1 MGRVRR
7 IHRVL
12 RVLRVSAPRRAAAL
26 VVLLGTLFLLGG
38 AGPVSAHSA
47 VRETSPGEGTV
58 LKSAPK
64 QVTMTFTE
72 SVGITDDS
80 LRVLSPENRRVNAG
94 DTEHASGRSE
104 TVRVPLDD
112 GLADGTYTVA
122 WRVVSAD
129 SHPISG
135 AFTFSIGKPSETTAS
150 VSAEPAVNPASGALY
165 DIARYAAYAAVAL
178 LIGAVTFVLVCRPP
192 SAEPLRG
199 LVRAGWW
206 VLVASTAALLLIRG
220 PYERGTGPSTLLDPE
235 LIENTLTS
243 RPGWAL
249 LARLV
254 LLAGAAV
261 FLVRVASVVRGV
273 PVRGASETESP
284 EAESLEA
291 AGTETVGPEVAGP
304 EAAGPENE
312 EVRPTPVVLAVGGLL
327 AVGLAVTWA
336 AAEHASAGIQV
347 PLAMTSSVL
356 HLLAMAVWLGG
367 LAALLTTLHRSEAL
381 LSAASVARF
390 SRLAFASVTVL
401 VLTGVYQS
409 WRGLGSWDALFDTSY
424 GQILVA
430 KVCAVVLLLAAAGF
444 SRRWTARLTDA
455 EEPLRVPVLETV
467 GARAGGGTGGG
478 VDSGAGAG
486 SSGRDAGEPPS
497 AAVGDG
503 SEEEPGNESGPT
515 AASAARRGALRR
527 SVLAEVVVG
536 VVVLVVTTV
545 LTGTQPG
552 RAEIETAAAEE
563 TAAAGQRTAS
573 TTLIPFD
580 VGTPGGQ
587 GKVQIVLEPGRVGEN
602 TVEAVVIGPD
612 GGIATVPEI
621 RLSFTL
627 ASQKI
632 GPIDA
637 GLTNKGGYWG
647 TSSLNLPIPG
657 TWTMKVTIR
666 TSDIDQVSETR
677 RVKILR

>member
-7 IHRVL
+7 THR
-12 RVLRVSAPRRAAAL
+12 AGAL
-26 VVLLGTLFLLGG
+26 VTLLGTLFLFQFLLLLGG
-38 AGPVSAHSA
+38 APSASAHSA
-47 VRETSPGEGTV
+47 VRNTDPREGSV
-58 LKSAPK
+58 LKTAPRE
-64 QVTMTFTE
+64 VTMTFTE

-94 DTEHASGRSE
+94 DTEHVSGSSDK
-104 TVRVPLDD
+104 VRVRLRDD
-112 GLADGTYTVA
+112 LPDGTFTVA

-135 AFTFSIGKPSETTAS
+135 AFTFSIGEPSATTAAI
-150 VSAEPAVNPASGALY
+150 SAEPAVNPASGALY

-178 LIGAVTFVLVCRPP
+178 LIGVTVFVLACRPP
-192 SAEPLRG
+192 STQPLRG

-206 VLVASTAALLLIRG
+206 TLLGTTVVLVFLRG

-254 LLAGAAV
+254 LLAGVAV
-261 FLVRVASVVRGV
+261 FLVR
-273 PVRGASETESP
+273 T
-284 EAESLEA
+284 EA
-291 AGTETVGPEVAGP
+291 ALRRPGPEELVPAP
-304 EAAGPENE
+304 TTASAPASTPASP
-312 EVRPTPVVLAVGGLL
+312 PTPAVLAVGGFL
-327 AVGLAVTWA
+327 ALALAGTWA
-336 AAEHASAGIQV
+336 VAEHASAGIQV
-347 PLAMTSSVL
+347 PLAMTSTVL

-367 LAALLTTLHRSEAL
+367 LGALLTALHRSETPL
-381 LSAASVARF
+381 PAASVHRF

-409 WRGLGSWDALFDTSY
+409 WRGLGSFDAVFDTSY
-424 GQILVA
+424 GRILVA
-430 KVCAVVLLLAAAGF
+430 KVCAVVLLLAAAAF
-444 SRRWTARLTDA
+444 SRRWTARLT
-455 EEPLRVPVLETV
+455 EVTRPSRTRVPEMAVSVAASDLTPV
-467 GARAGGGTGGG
+467 PPPGPTTDAPSPSSAAGAEG
-478 VDSGAGAG
+478 GAGH
-486 SSGRDAGEPPS
+486 R
-497 AAVGDG
+497 
-503 SEEEPGNESGPT
+503 
-515 AASAARRGALRR
+515 ALRR

-536 VVVLVVTTV
+536 VAVLVITTV

-552 RAEIETAAAEE
+552 RAELETVAAAESDAS
-563 TAAAGQRTAS
+563 AAAGSGPTAS

-580 VGTPGGQ
+580 VGTPGSH

-621 RLSFTL
+621 KLSFTL
-627 ASQKI
+627 RAQKI

-637 GLTNKGGYWG
+637 KLTDQGGYWG
-647 TSSLNLPIPG
+647 TRSLNLPLAG
-657 TWTMKVTIR
+657 TWTMKVTVR

-677 RVKILR
+677 QVKIAR

>member
-12 RVLRVSAPRRAAAL
+12 RVLRVSAPRRAVAL
-26 VVLLGTLFLLGG
+26 VALLGTLFLLGG
-38 AGPVSAHSA
+38 AGSVSAHSA

-72 SVGITDDS
+72 AVGITDDS

-94 DTEHASGRSE
+94 DTEHASGRSDM
-104 TVRVPLDD
+104 VRVPLDD

-178 LIGAVTFVLVCRPP
+178 LIGAATFVLVCRPP

-249 LARLV
+249 LARLA

-261 FLVRVASVVRGV
+261 FLVRIV
-273 PVRGASETESP
+273 PVVRGASETEGS
-284 EAESLEA
+284 
-291 AGTETVGPEVAGP
+291 GTEGPELEGP
-304 EAAGPENE
+304 EEE
-312 EVRPTPVVLAVGGLL
+312 EVRPKPVVLAVGGLL
-327 AVGLAVTWA
+327 AVGLAGTWA

-367 LAALLTTLHRSEAL
+367 LAALFTTLHRSEAL
-381 LSAASVARF
+381 LSAVSVARF
-390 SRLAFASVTVL
+390 SRLAFASVVVL

-444 SRRWTARLTDA
+444 SRRWTGRLTDA

-467 GARAGGGTGGG
+467 GAHAGAGGG
-478 VDSGAGAG
+478 VDSGPAGG
-486 SSGRDAGEPPS
+486 NSGRDAGESPS
-497 AAVGDG
+497 AAAGDG
-503 SEEEPGNESGPT
+503 PEEDPENESE
-515 AASAARRGALRR
+515 AASAPGARRSALRR

-602 TVEAVVIGPD
+602 TVEAVIIGPD

>member
-1 MGRVRR
+1 M
-7 IHRVL
+7 
-12 RVLRVSAPRRAAAL
+12 AL
-26 VVLLGTLFLLGG
+26 VALLGALFVLGG

-47 VRETSPGEGTV
+47 VRETTPGEGTV

-94 DTEHASGRSE
+94 DTEHASGRSDS
-104 TVRVPLDD
+104 VRVPLDD

-135 AFTFSIGKPSETTAS
+135 AFTFSIGKPSETTAA
-150 VSAEPAVNPASGALY
+150 VSAEPAVNSASGALY

-178 LIGAVTFVLVCRPP
+178 LIGAATFVLVCRPD

-249 LARLV
+249 LARLA

-261 FLVRVASVVRGV
+261 FLVRLGQ
-273 PVRGASETESP
+273 GAAAETEIPETGSPEKESP
-284 EAESLEA
+284 EKEQ
-291 AGTETVGPEVAGP
+291 
-304 EAAGPENE
+304 
-312 EVRPTPVVLAVGGLL
+312 VRPKPVVLAVGGVL

-381 LSAASVARF
+381 LPAASVARF
-390 SRLAFASVTVL
+390 SRLAFASVAVL

-409 WRGLGSWDALFDTSY
+409 WRGLGSWDAVFDTSY
-424 GQILVA
+424 GRILVA

-444 SRRWTARLTDA
+444 SRRWTGRLTDT

-467 GARAGGGTGGG
+467 GARAGGGA
-478 VDSGAGAG
+478 DSGPGAG
-486 SSGRDAGEPPS
+486 SSSGDTGESTP
-497 AAVGDG
+497 AAAGDG
-503 SEEEPGNESGPT
+503 SEDEPENESEP
-515 AASAARRGALRR
+515 ASAPGARRGALRR

-536 VVVLVVTTV
+536 VVVLVITTV

-563 TAAAGQRTAS
+563 TAATGQRTAS

-580 VGTPGGQ
+580 VGTPGGH

-602 TVEAVVIGPD
+602 TVEAVIIGPD

-657 TWTMKVTIR
+657 TWTMKVTVR

>member
-1 MGRVRR
+1 M
-7 IHRVL
+7 
-12 RVLRVSAPRRAAAL
+12 AL
-26 VVLLGTLFLLGG
+26 VALLGTLFLLGG
-38 AGPVSAHSA
+38 AGSVSAHSA

-72 SVGITDDS
+72 AVGITDDS

-94 DTEHASGRSE
+94 DTEHASGRSDM
-104 TVRVPLDD
+104 VRVPLDD

-178 LIGAVTFVLVCRPP
+178 LIGAATFVLVCRPP

-235 LIENTLTS
+235 LIENTLIS

-249 LARLV
+249 LARLA

-261 FLVRVASVVRGV
+261 FLVRIV
-273 PVRGASETESP
+273 PVVRGASETEGS
-284 EAESLEA
+284 
-291 AGTETVGPEVAGP
+291 GTEGPELEGP
-304 EAAGPENE
+304 EEE
-312 EVRPTPVVLAVGGLL
+312 EVRPKPVVLAVGGLL
-327 AVGLAVTWA
+327 AVGLAGTWA

-381 LSAASVARF
+381 LSAVSVARF
-390 SRLAFASVTVL
+390 SRLAFASVVVL

-444 SRRWTARLTDA
+444 SRRWTGRLTDA

-467 GARAGGGTGGG
+467 GAHAGAGGG
-478 VDSGAGAG
+478 VDSGPAGGNSGRGAG
-486 SSGRDAGEPPS
+486 ESPS
-497 AAVGDG
+497 AAAGDG
-503 SEEEPGNESGPT
+503 PEEDPENESE
-515 AASAARRGALRR
+515 AASAPGARRSALRR

-602 TVEAVVIGPD
+602 TVEAVIIGPD

>member
-1 MGRVRR
+1 M
-7 IHRVL
+7 
-12 RVLRVSAPRRAAAL
+12 AL
-26 VVLLGTLFLLGG
+26 VALLGTLFLLGG
-38 AGPVSAHSA
+38 AGSVSAHSA

-72 SVGITDDS
+72 AVGITDDS

-94 DTEHASGRSE
+94 DTEHASGRSDM
-104 TVRVPLDD
+104 VRVPLDD

-178 LIGAVTFVLVCRPP
+178 LIGAATFVLVCRPP

-235 LIENTLTS
+235 LIENTLIS

-249 LARLV
+249 LARLA

-261 FLVRVASVVRGV
+261 FLVRIV
-273 PVRGASETESP
+273 PVVRGASETEGS
-284 EAESLEA
+284 
-291 AGTETVGPEVAGP
+291 GTEGPELEGP
-304 EAAGPENE
+304 EKD
-312 EVRPTPVVLAVGGLL
+312 EVRPKPVVLAVGGLL
-327 AVGLAVTWA
+327 AVGLAGTWA

-381 LSAASVARF
+381 LSAVSVARF
-390 SRLAFASVTVL
+390 SRLAFASVVVL

-444 SRRWTARLTDA
+444 SRRWTGRLTDA

-467 GARAGGGTGGG
+467 GAHAGAGGG
-478 VDSGAGAG
+478 VDSGPAGGNSGRGAG
-486 SSGRDAGEPPS
+486 ESPS
-497 AAVGDG
+497 AAAGDG
-503 SEEEPGNESGPT
+503 PEEDPENESE
-515 AASAARRGALRR
+515 AASAPGARRSALRR

-563 TAAAGQRTAS
+563 TAAAGRRTAS

-602 TVEAVVIGPD
+602 TVEAVIIGPD

-677 RVKILR
+677 RVNILR

>member
-1 MGRVRR
+1 MGRARR
-7 IHRVL
+7 THR
-12 RVLRVSAPRRAAAL
+12 AGAL
-26 VVLLGTLFLLGG
+26 TLLGTLFLFLVLFQSLLLLVG
-38 AGPVSAHSA
+38 APSASAHSA
-47 VRETSPGEGTV
+47 VRNTDPREGSV
-58 LKSAPK
+58 LKTAPRE
-64 QVTMTFTE
+64 VTMTFTE

-94 DTEHASGRSE
+94 DTEHVSGSSDK
-104 TVRVPLDD
+104 VRVRLRDD
-112 GLADGTYTVA
+112 LPDGTFTVA

-135 AFTFSIGKPSETTAS
+135 AFTFSIGEPSATTAAI
-150 VSAEPAVNPASGALY
+150 SAEPAVNPASGALY

-178 LIGAVTFVLVCRPP
+178 LIGVTVFVLACRPP
-192 SAEPLRG
+192 SPQPLRG

-206 VLVASTAALLLIRG
+206 TLFGTTVVLVFLRG

-254 LLAGAAV
+254 LLAGVAV
-261 FLVRVASVVRGV
+261 FLVR
-273 PVRGASETESP
+273 T
-284 EAESLEA
+284 EA
-291 AGTETVGPEVAGP
+291 ALRRSGPEGRTSAP
-304 EAAGPENE
+304 E
-312 EVRPTPVVLAVGGLL
+312 PTPTPAVLAVGAFL
-327 AVGLAVTWA
+327 ALALAGTWA
-336 AAEHASAGIQV
+336 VAEHASAGIQV
-347 PLAMTSSVL
+347 PLAMTSTVL

-367 LAALLTTLHRSEAL
+367 LGALLTALHRSETPL
-381 LSAASVARF
+381 PAASVHRF

-409 WRGLGSWDALFDTSY
+409 WRGLGSFDAVFDTSY
-424 GQILVA
+424 GRILVA
-430 KVCAVVLLLAAAGF
+430 KVCAVVALLAAAAF
-444 SRRWTARLTDA
+444 SRRWTARLT
-455 EEPLRVPVLETV
+455 EVTRPSKTRVPEMAVSVAASDPTPV
-467 GARAGGGTGGG
+467 PAPGPTTDAPSPSSAAGAEG
-478 VDSGAGAG
+478 GAGH
-486 SSGRDAGEPPS
+486 R
-497 AAVGDG
+497 
-503 SEEEPGNESGPT
+503 
-515 AASAARRGALRR
+515 ALRR

-536 VVVLVVTTV
+536 VAVLVITTV

-552 RAEIETAAAEE
+552 RAELETAAAESNAS
-563 TAAAGQRTAS
+563 AAAGGGPTAS

-580 VGTPGGQ
+580 VGTPGGH

-621 RLSFTL
+621 KLSFTL
-627 ASQKI
+627 RAQKI

-637 GLTNKGGYWG
+637 KLTDQGGYWG
-647 TSSLNLPIPG
+647 TRSLNLPLAG
-657 TWTMKVTIR
+657 TWTMKVTVR

-677 RVKILR
+677 QVKIAR

>member
-1 MGRVRR
+1 M
-7 IHRVL
+7 HRVL
-12 RVLRVSAPRRAAAL
+12 RVVRVSAPRRALAL
-26 VVLLGTLFLLGG
+26 VALLGTLFLLGG
-38 AGPVSAHSA
+38 AGSVSAHSA
-47 VRETSPGEGTV
+47 VRETTPGEGTV

-72 SVGITDDS
+72 AVGITDDS
-80 LRVLSPENRRVNAG
+80 VRVLSPENRRVNAG
-94 DTEHASGRSE
+94 DTEHESGRSN
-104 TVRVPLDD
+104 TVRVPLGD

-178 LIGAVTFVLVCRPP
+178 LIGAATFVLVCRPP

-206 VLVASTAALLLIRG
+206 VLVATTAALLLFRG
-220 PYERGTGPSTLLDPE
+220 PYERGTGPATLLDPE

-249 LARLV
+249 LARLA

-261 FLVRVASVVRGV
+261 FLVRLGVRLGRDAAAAETDG
-273 PVRGASETESP
+273 PETDGAEKKSPETESP
-284 EAESLEA
+284 E
-291 AGTETVGPEVAGP
+291 TEQ
-304 EAAGPENE
+304 
-312 EVRPTPVVLAVGGLL
+312 VRPKPAVLAVGGVL
-327 AVGLAVTWA
+327 AVGLAGTWA

-367 LAALLTTLHRSEAL
+367 LAALLTTLHRSEAPL
-381 LSAASVARF
+381 PAASVARF
-390 SRLAFASVTVL
+390 SRLAFASVSVL

-409 WRGLGSWDALFDTSY
+409 WRGLGSWDAVFDTSY
-424 GQILVA
+424 GRILVA
-430 KVCAVVLLLAAAGF
+430 KVCAVVVLLAAAGF
-444 SRRWTARLTDA
+444 SRRWTGRLTDT

-467 GARAGGGTGGG
+467 GARAGGGA
-478 VDSGAGAG
+478 DSGPGAG
-486 SSGRDAGEPPS
+486 SSSGDTGESTS
-497 AAVGDG
+497 AAAGDG
-503 SEEEPGNESGPT
+503 SEEEPAKESEKESEQ
-515 AASAARRGALRR
+515 ASAPGARRGALRR

-536 VVVLVVTTV
+536 VVVLVITTV

-580 VGTPGGQ
+580 VGTPGGH

-602 TVEAVVIGPD
+602 TVEAVIIGPD

>member
-1 MGRVRR
+1 M
-7 IHRVL
+7 
-12 RVLRVSAPRRAAAL
+12 AL
-26 VVLLGTLFLLGG
+26 VALLGALFVLGG

-47 VRETSPGEGTV
+47 VRETTPGEGTV

-94 DTEHASGRSE
+94 DTEHASGRSDS
-104 TVRVPLDD
+104 VRVPLDD

-135 AFTFSIGKPSETTAS
+135 AFTFSIGKPSETTAA
-150 VSAEPAVNPASGALY
+150 VSAEPAVNSASGALY

-178 LIGAVTFVLVCRPP
+178 LIGAATFVLVCRPD

-249 LARLV
+249 LARLA

-261 FLVRVASVVRGV
+261 FLVRLG
-273 PVRGASETESP
+273 RGAAAETEIPETGSPEKESP
-284 EAESLEA
+284 EKEQ
-291 AGTETVGPEVAGP
+291 
-304 EAAGPENE
+304 
-312 EVRPTPVVLAVGGLL
+312 VRPKPVVLAVGGVL

-381 LSAASVARF
+381 LPAASVARF
-390 SRLAFASVTVL
+390 SRLAFASVAVL

-409 WRGLGSWDALFDTSY
+409 WRGLGSWDAVFDTSY
-424 GQILVA
+424 GRILVA

-444 SRRWTARLTDA
+444 SRRWTGRLTDT

-467 GARAGGGTGGG
+467 GARAGGGA
-478 VDSGAGAG
+478 DSGPGVG
-486 SSGRDAGEPPS
+486 SSSGDTGESTP
-497 AAVGDG
+497 AAAGDG
-503 SEEEPGNESGPT
+503 SEDEPENESEP
-515 AASAARRGALRR
+515 ASAPGARRGALRR

-536 VVVLVVTTV
+536 VVVLVITTV

-563 TAAAGQRTAS
+563 TAATGQRTAS

-580 VGTPGGQ
+580 VGTPGGH

-602 TVEAVVIGPD
+602 TVEAVIIGPD

-657 TWTMKVTIR
+657 TWTMKVTVR

>member
-1 MGRVRR
+1 M
-7 IHRVL
+7 
-12 RVLRVSAPRRAAAL
+12 SAPRRAVAL
-26 VVLLGTLFLLGG
+26 VALLGTLFLLGG
-38 AGPVSAHSA
+38 AGSASAHSA
-47 VRETSPGEGTV
+47 VRETTPGEGTV

-94 DTEHASGRSE
+94 DTEHASGRSDS
-104 TVRVPLDD
+104 VRVPLDD

-178 LIGAVTFVLVCRPP
+178 LIGAATFVLVCRPA

-206 VLVASTAALLLIRG
+206 VLVATTAALLLFRG

-249 LARLV
+249 LVRLA

-261 FLVRVASVVRGV
+261 FLVRLG
-273 PVRGASETESP
+273 RGAAAETEGS
-284 EAESLEA
+284 EKEQ
-291 AGTETVGPEVAGP
+291 
-304 EAAGPENE
+304 
-312 EVRPTPVVLAVGGLL
+312 VRPKPVVLAVGGVL
-327 AVGLAVTWA
+327 AVGLAGTWA

-347 PLAMTSSVL
+347 PLAMTSSML

-390 SRLAFASVTVL
+390 SRLAFASVAVL

-409 WRGLGSWDALFDTSY
+409 WRGLGSWDAVFDTSY
-424 GQILVA
+424 GRILVV

-444 SRRWTARLTDA
+444 SRRWTGRLTDA

-467 GARAGGGTGGG
+467 GARAGGSA
-478 VDSGAGAG
+478 DSGPGAGG
-486 SSGRDAGEPPS
+486 SSGDAGESTS
-497 AAVGDG
+497 AAAGDG
-503 SEEEPGNESGPT
+503 SDEKPENESEPT
-515 AASAARRGALRR
+515 SVPGARRGALRR

-536 VVVLVVTTV
+536 VVVLVITTV

-666 TSDIDQVSETR
+666 TSDIDQVSESR

>member
-7 IHRVL
+7 MYRVL
-12 RVLRVSAPRRAAAL
+12 RVLRVSAPRRAVAL
-26 VVLLGTLFLLGG
+26 VALLGALFLLGG

-47 VRETSPGEGTV
+47 VRETTPGEGTV

-94 DTEHASGRSE
+94 DTEHASGRSDA
-104 TVRVPLDD
+104 VRVPLDD

-178 LIGAVTFVLVCRPP
+178 LIGAATFVLVCRPA

-206 VLVASTAALLLIRG
+206 VLVATTAALLLFRG

-249 LARLV
+249 LARLA

-261 FLVRVASVVRGV
+261 FLVRLG
-273 PVRGASETESP
+273 RGAAAGTGSPEGESLEKESP
-284 EAESLEA
+284 EKESQ
-291 AGTETVGPEVAGP
+291 
-304 EAAGPENE
+304 E
-312 EVRPTPVVLAVGGLL
+312 EEQARPKPVVLAVGGVL
-327 AVGLAVTWA
+327 AVGLAGTWA

-381 LSAASVARF
+381 LPATSVARF
-390 SRLAFASVTVL
+390 SRLAFASVAVL

-409 WRGLGSWDALFDTSY
+409 WRGLGSWDAVFDTSY
-424 GQILVA
+424 GRILVA

-444 SRRWTARLTDA
+444 SRRWTGRLTDA

-467 GARAGGGTGGG
+467 GARAGGGA
-478 VDSGAGAG
+478 DSGPGAG
-486 SSGRDAGEPPS
+486 SSSGDTGESTS
-497 AAVGDG
+497 AAADDG
-503 SEEEPGNESGPT
+503 SDEKPENESEPT
-515 AASAARRGALRR
+515 SPPGARRGALRR

-536 VVVLVVTTV
+536 VVVLVITTV

-580 VGTPGGQ
+580 VGTAGGH

-602 TVEAVVIGPD
+602 TVEAVIIGPD

-657 TWTMKVTIR
+657 TWTMKVTVR

>member
-1 MGRVRR
+1 M
-7 IHRVL
+7 
-12 RVLRVSAPRRAAAL
+12 SAPRRAVAL
-26 VVLLGTLFLLGG
+26 VALLGTLFLLGG
-38 AGPVSAHSA
+38 AGSVSAHSA
-47 VRETSPGEGTV
+47 VRETTPGEGTV

-94 DTEHASGRSE
+94 DTEHASGRSDS
-104 TVRVPLDD
+104 VRVPLDD

-165 DIARYAAYAAVAL
+165 DIARYGAYAAVAL
-178 LIGAVTFVLVCRPP
+178 LIGAATFVLVCRPA

-206 VLVASTAALLLIRG
+206 VLVATTAALLLFRG

-249 LARLV
+249 LARLA

-261 FLVRVASVVRGV
+261 FLVRLG
-273 PVRGASETESP
+273 RGAAAETE
-284 EAESLEA
+284 
-291 AGTETVGPEVAGP
+291 GPEK
-304 EAAGPENE
+304 EQ
-312 EVRPTPVVLAVGGLL
+312 VRPKPVVLAVGGVL
-327 AVGLAVTWA
+327 AVGLAGTWA

-347 PLAMTSSVL
+347 PLAMTSSML

-390 SRLAFASVTVL
+390 SRLAFASVAVL

-409 WRGLGSWDALFDTSY
+409 WRGLGSWDAVFDTSY
-424 GQILVA
+424 GRILVV

-444 SRRWTARLTDA
+444 SRRWTGRLTDA

-467 GARAGGGTGGG
+467 GARAGGSA
-478 VDSGAGAG
+478 DSGPGASS
-486 SSGRDAGEPPS
+486 SSGDAGESTS
-497 AAVGDG
+497 AAAGDG
-503 SEEEPGNESGPT
+503 SDEKPENESEPT
-515 AASAARRGALRR
+515 SVPGARRGALRR

-536 VVVLVVTTV
+536 VVVLVITTV

-666 TSDIDQVSETR
+666 TSDIDQVSESR

>member
-1 MGRVRR
+1 M
-7 IHRVL
+7 
-12 RVLRVSAPRRAAAL
+12 SAPRRAVAL
-26 VVLLGTLFLLGG
+26 VALLGTLFLLGG
-38 AGPVSAHSA
+38 AGSVSAHSA
-47 VRETSPGEGTV
+47 VRETTPGEGTV

-80 LRVLSPENRRVNAG
+80 LRVLSPENRRVNAD
-94 DTEHASGRSE
+94 DTEHASGRSDS
-104 TVRVPLDD
+104 VRVSLDD

-178 LIGAVTFVLVCRPP
+178 LIGAATFVLVCRPA

-206 VLVASTAALLLIRG
+206 VLVATTAALLLFRG

-235 LIENTLTS
+235 LVENTLTS

-249 LARLV
+249 LARLA

-261 FLVRVASVVRGV
+261 FLVRLG
-273 PVRGASETESP
+273 RGAAAETE
-284 EAESLEA
+284 
-291 AGTETVGPEVAGP
+291 GPEK
-304 EAAGPENE
+304 EQ
-312 EVRPTPVVLAVGGLL
+312 VRPKPVVLAVGGVL
-327 AVGLAVTWA
+327 AVGLAGTWA

-347 PLAMTSSVL
+347 PLAMTSSML

-390 SRLAFASVTVL
+390 SRLAFASVAVL

-409 WRGLGSWDALFDTSY
+409 WRGLGSWDAVFDTSY
-424 GQILVA
+424 GRILVV

-444 SRRWTARLTDA
+444 SRRWTGRLTEA
-455 EEPLRVPVLETV
+455 EQPLRVPVLETV
-467 GARAGGGTGGG
+467 GVRAGGGA
-478 VDSGAGAG
+478 DSGPGAGG
-486 SSGRDAGEPPS
+486 SSGDAGESTS
-497 AAVGDG
+497 AAAGDG
-503 SEEEPGNESGPT
+503 AEEKPENESEPT
-515 AASAARRGALRR
+515 SSPGARRGALRR

-536 VVVLVVTTV
+536 VVVLVITTV

-666 TSDIDQVSETR
+666 TSDIDQVSESR

>member
-12 RVLRVSAPRRAAAL
+12 RVLRVSAPRRAVAL
-26 VVLLGTLFLLGG
+26 VALLGTLFLLGG
-38 AGPVSAHSA
+38 AGSVSAHSA
-47 VRETSPGEGTV
+47 VRETTPGEGTV

-94 DTEHASGRSE
+94 DTEHASGRSDS
-104 TVRVPLDD
+104 VRVPLDD

-178 LIGAVTFVLVCRPP
+178 LIGAATFVLVCRPA

-206 VLVASTAALLLIRG
+206 VLVATTAALLLFRG

-235 LIENTLTS
+235 LVENTLTS

-249 LARLV
+249 LARLA

-261 FLVRVASVVRGV
+261 FLVRLG
-273 PVRGASETESP
+273 RGAAAETE
-284 EAESLEA
+284 
-291 AGTETVGPEVAGP
+291 GPEK
-304 EAAGPENE
+304 EQ
-312 EVRPTPVVLAVGGLL
+312 VRPKPVVLAVGGVL
-327 AVGLAVTWA
+327 AVGLAGTWA

-347 PLAMTSSVL
+347 PLAMTSSML

-367 LAALLTTLHRSEAL
+367 LAALLTTLHRSETL

-390 SRLAFASVTVL
+390 SRLAFASVAVL

-409 WRGLGSWDALFDTSY
+409 WRGLGSWDAVFDTSY
-424 GQILVA
+424 GRILVV

-444 SRRWTARLTDA
+444 SRRWTGRLTDA

-467 GARAGGGTGGG
+467 GARAGGGA
-478 VDSGAGAG
+478 DSGAGESS
-486 SSGRDAGEPPS
+486 SSGGAGESTS
-497 AAVGDG
+497 AAAGDE
-503 SEEEPGNESGPT
+503 SDEKPENESEPT
-515 AASAARRGALRR
+515 SVPGARRGALRR

-536 VVVLVVTTV
+536 VVVLVITTV

-666 TSDIDQVSETR
+666 TSDIDQVSESR

>member
-1 MGRVRR
+1 M
-7 IHRVL
+7 
-12 RVLRVSAPRRAAAL
+12 AL
-26 VVLLGTLFLLGG
+26 VALLGTLFLLGG
-38 AGPVSAHSA
+38 AGSVSAHSA
-47 VRETSPGEGTV
+47 VRETTPGEGTV

-94 DTEHASGRSE
+94 DTEHASGRSDS
-104 TVRVPLDD
+104 VRVPLDD

-178 LIGAVTFVLVCRPP
+178 LIGAATFVLVCRPA

-206 VLVASTAALLLIRG
+206 VLVATTAALLLFRG

-249 LARLV
+249 LARLA

-261 FLVRVASVVRGV
+261 FLVRLG
-273 PVRGASETESP
+273 RGAAAETE
-284 EAESLEA
+284 
-291 AGTETVGPEVAGP
+291 GPEK
-304 EAAGPENE
+304 EQ
-312 EVRPTPVVLAVGGLL
+312 VRPKPVVLAVGGVL
-327 AVGLAVTWA
+327 AVGLAGTWA

-347 PLAMTSSVL
+347 PLAMTSSML

-390 SRLAFASVTVL
+390 SRLAFASVAVL

-409 WRGLGSWDALFDTSY
+409 WRGLGSWDAVFDTSY
-424 GQILVA
+424 GRILVV

-444 SRRWTARLTDA
+444 SRRWTGRLTDA

-467 GARAGGGTGGG
+467 GARAGGSA
-478 VDSGAGAG
+478 DSGPGAGG
-486 SSGRDAGEPPS
+486 SSGDAGEATS
-497 AAVGDG
+497 AAAGDG
-503 SEEEPGNESGPT
+503 SEEKPENESEPT
-515 AASAARRGALRR
+515 SSPGARRGALRR

-536 VVVLVVTTV
+536 VVVLVITTV

-666 TSDIDQVSETR
+666 TSDIDQVSESR

>member
-7 IHRVL
+7 TH
-12 RVLRVSAPRRAAAL
+12 RAAAL
-26 VVLLGTLFLLGG
+26 VTLLGTLFVLLLGG
-38 AGPVSAHSA
+38 ATSVSAHSA
-47 VRETSPGEGTV
+47 VRNTDPREGSV
-58 LKSAPK
+58 LQSAPRE
-64 QVTMTFTE
+64 VTMTFTE

-94 DTEHASGRSE
+94 DTEHVPGSSDK
-104 TVRVPLDD
+104 VRVRLRD
-112 GLADGTYTVA
+112 GLPDGTFTVA

-135 AFTFSIGKPSETTAS
+135 AFTFSIGEPSETTAAI
-150 VSAEPAVNPASGALY
+150 SAEPAVNPASGALY

-178 LIGAVTFVLVCRPP
+178 LIGVAVFVLACRPP
-192 SAEPLRG
+192 SPEPLRG

-206 VLVASTAALLLIRG
+206 TLLGTTVVLVLLRG
-220 PYERGTGPSTLLDPE
+220 PYERGTGPSTLLDPA
-235 LIENTLTS
+235 LIENTLTT

-261 FLVRVASVVRGV
+261 FLVR
-273 PVRGASETESP
+273 T
-284 EAESLEA
+284 EA
-291 AGTETVGPEVAGP
+291 ALRRSGSAGP
-304 EAAGPENE
+304 APAPA
-312 EVRPTPVVLAVGGLL
+312 PVVLAVGGFL
-327 AVGLAVTWA
+327 AVALAGTWA
-336 AAEHASAGIQV
+336 VAEHASAGIQV
-347 PLAMTSSVL
+347 PVAMTSTVL

-367 LAALLTTLHRSEAL
+367 LGALLTALHRSETPLPADT
-381 LSAASVARF
+381 VHRF
-390 SRLAFASVTVL
+390 SRLAFISVTVL

-409 WRGLGSWDALFDTSY
+409 WRGLGSWDAVFGTSY
-424 GQILVA
+424 GRILVA
-430 KVCAVVLLLAAAGF
+430 KVCTVVLLLAAAGF
-444 SRRWTARLTDA
+444 SRRWTASLTTDDVA
-455 EEPLRVPVLETV
+455 RRPSKVRVPAMAGAPGDATSETTSETASDATSDTAPKKADRADAGGEGQGPDTPDTGEGGPSAGEEA
-467 GARAGGGTGGG
+467 GARH
-478 VDSGAGAG
+478 
-486 SSGRDAGEPPS
+486 RQ
-497 AAVGDG
+497 
-503 SEEEPGNESGPT
+503 
-515 AASAARRGALRR
+515 LRR

-536 VVVLVVTTV
+536 VAVLVVTTV

-552 RAEIETAAAEE
+552 RAELETAAAAE
-563 TAAAGQRTAS
+563 TTAGGAGGAPTAS

-580 VGTPGGQ
+580 VGTPGGH

-627 ASQKI
+627 KAQKI

-637 GLTNKGGYWG
+637 KLTDQGGYWG
-647 TSSLNLPIPG
+647 TRSLNLPLAG

-677 RVKILR
+677 QVKIAR

>member
-1 MGRVRR
+1 M
-7 IHRVL
+7 
-12 RVLRVSAPRRAAAL
+12 SAPRRAVAL
-26 VVLLGTLFLLGG
+26 VALLGTLFLLGG
-38 AGPVSAHSA
+38 AGSVSAHSA

-72 SVGITDDS
+72 AVGITDDS

-94 DTEHASGRSE
+94 DTEHASGRSDM
-104 TVRVPLDD
+104 VRVPLDD

-178 LIGAVTFVLVCRPP
+178 LIGAATFVLVCRPP

-235 LIENTLTS
+235 LIENTLIS

-249 LARLV
+249 LARLA

-261 FLVRVASVVRGV
+261 FLVRIV
-273 PVRGASETESP
+273 PVVRGASETEGS
-284 EAESLEA
+284 
-291 AGTETVGPEVAGP
+291 GTEGPELEGP
-304 EAAGPENE
+304 EKD
-312 EVRPTPVVLAVGGLL
+312 EVRPKPVVLAVGGLL
-327 AVGLAVTWA
+327 AVGLAGTWA

-381 LSAASVARF
+381 LSAVSVARF
-390 SRLAFASVTVL
+390 SRLAFASVVVL

-444 SRRWTARLTDA
+444 SRRWTGRLTDA

-467 GARAGGGTGGG
+467 GAHAGAGGG
-478 VDSGAGAG
+478 VDSGPAGGNSGRGAG
-486 SSGRDAGEPPS
+486 ESPS
-497 AAVGDG
+497 AAAGDG
-503 SEEEPGNESGPT
+503 PEEDPENESE
-515 AASAARRGALRR
+515 AASAPGARRSALRR

-563 TAAAGQRTAS
+563 TAAAGRRTAS

-602 TVEAVVIGPD
+602 TVEAVIIGPD

-677 RVKILR
+677 RVNILR

>member
-1 MGRVRR
+1 M
-7 IHRVL
+7 HRVL
-12 RVLRVSAPRRAAAL
+12 RVLRVSAPRRAVAL
-26 VVLLGTLFLLGG
+26 VALLGALFVLGG

-47 VRETSPGEGTV
+47 VRETTPGEGTV

-94 DTEHASGRSE
+94 DTEHASGRSD
-104 TVRVPLDD
+104 TVRVPLDG

-135 AFTFSIGKPSETTAS
+135 AFTFSIGKPSETMAS

-178 LIGAVTFVLVCRPP
+178 LIGAATFVLVCRPD

-249 LARLV
+249 LARLA

-261 FLVRVASVVRGV
+261 FLVRLG
-273 PVRGASETESP
+273 RGAAAETE
-284 EAESLEA
+284 
-291 AGTETVGPEVAGP
+291 GPETDGP
-304 EAAGPENE
+304 EKEQ
-312 EVRPTPVVLAVGGLL
+312 VRPKPVVLAVGGVL

-381 LSAASVARF
+381 IPAASVARF
-390 SRLAFASVTVL
+390 SRLAFASVVVL

-409 WRGLGSWDALFDTSY
+409 WRGLGSWDAVFDTSY
-424 GQILVA
+424 GRILVA

-444 SRRWTARLTDA
+444 SRRWTGRLTDA

-467 GARAGGGTGGG
+467 GARAGGGA
-478 VDSGAGAG
+478 DSGPGAG
-486 SSGRDAGEPPS
+486 SSSGDTAESTS
-497 AAVGDG
+497 AAAGDG
-503 SEEEPGNESGPT
+503 SEDKPENESEQ
-515 AASAARRGALRR
+515 ASAPGVRRGALRR

-536 VVVLVVTTV
+536 VVVLVITTV

-657 TWTMKVTIR
+657 TWTMKVTVR

>member
-1 MGRVRR
+1 M
-7 IHRVL
+7 
-12 RVLRVSAPRRAAAL
+12 SAPRRAVAL
-26 VVLLGTLFLLGG
+26 VALLGALFVLGG

-47 VRETSPGEGTV
+47 VRETTPGEGTV

-94 DTEHASGRSE
+94 DTEHASGRSDS
-104 TVRVPLDD
+104 VRVPLDD

-165 DIARYAAYAAVAL
+165 DIARYGAYAAVAL
-178 LIGAVTFVLVCRPP
+178 LIGAATFVLVCRPD

-199 LVRAGWW
+199 LVRASWW

-220 PYERGTGPSTLLDPE
+220 PYERGTGPSTILDPE

-249 LARLV
+249 LARLA

-261 FLVRVASVVRGV
+261 FLVRLG
-273 PVRGASETESP
+273 RGAAAETEIPETESP
-284 EAESLEA
+284 EKEQ
-291 AGTETVGPEVAGP
+291 
-304 EAAGPENE
+304 
-312 EVRPTPVVLAVGGLL
+312 VRPKPVVLAVGGVL

-381 LSAASVARF
+381 LPAASVARF
-390 SRLAFASVTVL
+390 SRLAFASVAVL

-409 WRGLGSWDALFDTSY
+409 WRGLGSWDAVFDTSY
-424 GQILVA
+424 GRILVA

-444 SRRWTARLTDA
+444 SRRWTGRLTDT

-467 GARAGGGTGGG
+467 GARAGGGA
-478 VDSGAGAG
+478 DSGPGAG
-486 SSGRDAGEPPS
+486 SSSGDTGESTS
-497 AAVGDG
+497 AAAGDG
-503 SEEEPGNESGPT
+503 SEDKPENESEQ
-515 AASAARRGALRR
+515 ASTPGARRGVLRR

-536 VVVLVVTTV
+536 VVVLVITTV

-580 VGTPGGQ
+580 VGTPGGH

-657 TWTMKVTIR
+657 TWTMKVTVR

>member
-1 MGRVRR
+1 M
-7 IHRVL
+7 
-12 RVLRVSAPRRAAAL
+12 SAPRRAVAL
-26 VVLLGTLFLLGG
+26 VALLGALFVLGG

-47 VRETSPGEGTV
+47 VRETTPGEGTV

-94 DTEHASGRSE
+94 DTEHASGRSDS
-104 TVRVPLDD
+104 VRVPLDD

-135 AFTFSIGKPSETTAS
+135 AFTFSIGKPSETTAA
-150 VSAEPAVNPASGALY
+150 VSAEPAVNSASGALY

-178 LIGAVTFVLVCRPP
+178 LIGAATFVLVCRPD

-249 LARLV
+249 LARLA

-261 FLVRVASVVRGV
+261 FLVRLG
-273 PVRGASETESP
+273 RGAAAETDGPETDGLETDGPETEQ
-284 EAESLEA
+284 
-291 AGTETVGPEVAGP
+291 
-304 EAAGPENE
+304 
-312 EVRPTPVVLAVGGLL
+312 VRPKPVMLAVGGVL

-381 LSAASVARF
+381 LPAASVARF
-390 SRLAFASVTVL
+390 SRLAFASVAVL

-409 WRGLGSWDALFDTSY
+409 WRGLGSWDAVFDTSY
-424 GQILVA
+424 GRILVA

-444 SRRWTARLTDA
+444 SRRWTGRLTDTG
-455 EEPLRVPVLETV
+455 EQLRVPVLETV
-467 GARAGGGTGGG
+467 GARAGGGA
-478 VDSGAGAG
+478 DSGPQAG
-486 SSGRDAGEPPS
+486 SSSGDTGESAS
-497 AAVGDG
+497 AAAGDG
-503 SEEEPGNESGPT
+503 SDEKPETESEPT
-515 AASAARRGALRR
+515 SAPGARRGALRR

-536 VVVLVVTTV
+536 VVVLVITTV

-563 TAAAGQRTAS
+563 TAATGQRTAS

-580 VGTPGGQ
+580 VGTPGGH

-602 TVEAVVIGPD
+602 TVEAVIIGPD

-657 TWTMKVTIR
+657 TWTMKVTVR

>member
-12 RVLRVSAPRRAAAL
+12 RVLRVSAPRRAVAL
-26 VVLLGTLFLLGG
+26 VALLGTLFLLGG
-38 AGPVSAHSA
+38 AGSASAHSA
-47 VRETSPGEGTV
+47 VRETTPGEGTV

-94 DTEHASGRSE
+94 DTEHASGRSDS
-104 TVRVPLDD
+104 VRVPLDD

-165 DIARYAAYAAVAL
+165 DIARYGAYAAVAL
-178 LIGAVTFVLVCRPP
+178 LIGAATFVLVCRPA

-206 VLVASTAALLLIRG
+206 VLVATTAALLLFRG

-235 LIENTLTS
+235 LVENTLTS

-249 LARLV
+249 LARLA

-261 FLVRVASVVRGV
+261 FLVRLG
-273 PVRGASETESP
+273 RGAAAETE
-284 EAESLEA
+284 
-291 AGTETVGPEVAGP
+291 GPEK
-304 EAAGPENE
+304 EQ
-312 EVRPTPVVLAVGGLL
+312 VRPKPVVLAVGGVL
-327 AVGLAVTWA
+327 AVGLAGTWA

-347 PLAMTSSVL
+347 PLAMTSSML

-390 SRLAFASVTVL
+390 SRLAFASVAVL

-409 WRGLGSWDALFDTSY
+409 WRGLGSWDAVFDTSY
-424 GQILVA
+424 GRILVV

-444 SRRWTARLTDA
+444 SRRWTSRLTDA

-467 GARAGGGTGGG
+467 GVRAGGSA
-478 VDSGAGAG
+478 DSGPGAGG
-486 SSGRDAGEPPS
+486 SSGDAGESTS
-497 AAVGDG
+497 AAAGDG
-503 SEEEPGNESGPT
+503 SEEKPENESEPT
-515 AASAARRGALRR
+515 SSPGARRGALRR

-536 VVVLVVTTV
+536 VVVLVITTV

-666 TSDIDQVSETR
+666 TSDIDQVSESR

>member
-12 RVLRVSAPRRAAAL
+12 RVLRVSAPRRAVAL
-26 VVLLGTLFLLGG
+26 VALLGTLFLLGG
-38 AGPVSAHSA
+38 AGSVSAHSA
-47 VRETSPGEGTV
+47 VRETTPGEGTV

-94 DTEHASGRSE
+94 DTEHASGRSDS
-104 TVRVPLDD
+104 VRVPLDD

-165 DIARYAAYAAVAL
+165 DIARYGAYAAVAL
-178 LIGAVTFVLVCRPP
+178 LIGAATFVLVCRPA

-206 VLVASTAALLLIRG
+206 VLVATTAALLLFRG

-249 LARLV
+249 LARLA

-261 FLVRVASVVRGV
+261 FLVRLG
-273 PVRGASETESP
+273 RGAAAETE
-284 EAESLEA
+284 
-291 AGTETVGPEVAGP
+291 GPEK
-304 EAAGPENE
+304 EQ
-312 EVRPTPVVLAVGGLL
+312 VRPKPVVLAVGGVL
-327 AVGLAVTWA
+327 AVGLAGTWA

-347 PLAMTSSVL
+347 PLAMTSSML

-390 SRLAFASVTVL
+390 SRLAFASVAVL

-409 WRGLGSWDALFDTSY
+409 WRGLGSWDAVFDTSY
-424 GQILVA
+424 GRILVV

-444 SRRWTARLTDA
+444 SRRWTGRLTDA

-467 GARAGGGTGGG
+467 GARAGGSA
-478 VDSGAGAG
+478 DSGPGAGG
-486 SSGRDAGEPPS
+486 SSGDAGESTS
-497 AAVGDG
+497 AAAGDG
-503 SEEEPGNESGPT
+503 SDEKPENESEPT
-515 AASAARRGALRR
+515 SVPGARRGALRR

-536 VVVLVVTTV
+536 VVVLVITTV

-666 TSDIDQVSETR
+666 TSDIDQVSESR

>member
-1 MGRVRR
+1 M
-7 IHRVL
+7 HRVL
-12 RVLRVSAPRRAAAL
+12 RVLRVSAPRRALAL
-26 VVLLGTLFLLGG
+26 VALLGTLFLLGG
-38 AGPVSAHSA
+38 AGSVSAHSA
-47 VRETSPGEGTV
+47 VRETTPGEGTV

-72 SVGITDDS
+72 AVGITDDS
-80 LRVLSPENRRVNAG
+80 VRVLSPENRRVNAG
-94 DTEHASGRSE
+94 DTEHESGRSN
-104 TVRVPLDD
+104 TVRVPLGD

-178 LIGAVTFVLVCRPP
+178 LIGAATFVLVCRPP

-206 VLVASTAALLLIRG
+206 VLVATTSALLLFRG
-220 PYERGTGPSTLLDPE
+220 PYERGTGPATLLDPE

-249 LARLV
+249 LARLA

-261 FLVRVASVVRGV
+261 FLVRLGRDA
-273 PVRGASETESP
+273 AAETEKEGP
-284 EAESLEA
+284 D
-291 AGTETVGPEVAGP
+291 TEGQEKEGPEKVQ
-304 EAAGPENE
+304 
-312 EVRPTPVVLAVGGLL
+312 VRPKPAVLAVGGLL
-327 AVGLAVTWA
+327 AVGLAGTWA

-367 LAALLTTLHRSEAL
+367 LAALLTMLHRSEAP
-381 LSAASVARF
+381 LSAASVALF
-390 SRLAFASVTVL
+390 SRLAFGSVSVL

-409 WRGLGSWDALFDTSY
+409 WRGLGSWDAVFDTSY

-444 SRRWTARLTDA
+444 SRRWTGRLTDT

-467 GARAGGGTGGG
+467 GARAGGGA
-478 VDSGAGAG
+478 DSGPGAG
-486 SSGRDAGEPPS
+486 SSSGDTGESTS
-497 AAVGDG
+497 AAAGDG
-503 SEEEPGNESGPT
+503 SDEKPENESEPT
-515 AASAARRGALRR
+515 SLPGARRGALRR

-536 VVVLVVTTV
+536 VVVLVITTV

-580 VGTPGGQ
+580 VGTPGGH

-602 TVEAVVIGPD
+602 TVEAVIIGPD

-637 GLTNKGGYWG
+637 GLTDKGGYWG

>member
-1 MGRVRR
+1 M
-7 IHRVL
+7 
-12 RVLRVSAPRRAAAL
+12 SAPRRAVAL
-26 VVLLGTLFLLGG
+26 VALLGTLFLLGG
-38 AGPVSAHSA
+38 AGSVSAHSA

-72 SVGITDDS
+72 AVGITDDS

-94 DTEHASGRSE
+94 DTEHASGRSDM
-104 TVRVPLDD
+104 VRVPLDD

-178 LIGAVTFVLVCRPP
+178 LIGAATFVLVCRPP

-235 LIENTLTS
+235 LIENTLIS

-249 LARLV
+249 LARLA

-261 FLVRVASVVRGV
+261 FLVRIV
-273 PVRGASETESP
+273 PVVRGASETEGS
-284 EAESLEA
+284 
-291 AGTETVGPEVAGP
+291 GTEGPELEGP
-304 EAAGPENE
+304 EEE
-312 EVRPTPVVLAVGGLL
+312 EVRPKPVVLAVGGLL
-327 AVGLAVTWA
+327 AVGLAGTWA

-381 LSAASVARF
+381 LSAVSVARF
-390 SRLAFASVTVL
+390 SRLAFASVVVL

-444 SRRWTARLTDA
+444 SRRWTGRLTDA

-467 GARAGGGTGGG
+467 GAHAGAGGG
-478 VDSGAGAG
+478 VDSGPAGGNSGRGAG
-486 SSGRDAGEPPS
+486 ESPS
-497 AAVGDG
+497 AAAGDG
-503 SEEEPGNESGPT
+503 PEEDPENESE
-515 AASAARRGALRR
+515 AASAPGARRSALRR

-602 TVEAVVIGPD
+602 TVEAVIIGPD

>member
-7 IHRVL
+7 TQ
-12 RVLRVSAPRRAAAL
+12 RAAAL
-26 VVLLGTLFLLGG
+26 VALLGTLVLLLLGG
-38 AGPVSAHSA
+38 ATPASAHSA
-47 VRETSPGEGTV
+47 VRDTDPREGSV
-58 LKSAPK
+58 LKTAPRE
-64 QVTMTFTE
+64 VTMTFTE

-94 DTEHASGRSE
+94 DTEHVSGSSDK
-104 TVRVPLDD
+104 VRVRLRDD
-112 GLADGTYTVA
+112 LPDGTFTVA

-135 AFTFSIGKPSETTAS
+135 AFTFSIGEPSATTATI
-150 VSAEPAVNPASGALY
+150 SAEPAVNPASGALY

-178 LIGAVTFVLVCRPP
+178 LIGVAVFVLACRPP
-192 SAEPLRG
+192 STQPLRG

-206 VLVASTAALLLIRG
+206 ALLGTTVVLVFLRG
-220 PYERGTGPSTLLDPE
+220 PYERGTGPSTLLDPA

-261 FLVRVASVVRGV
+261 FLVR
-273 PVRGASETESP
+273 T
-284 EAESLEA
+284 EA
-291 AGTETVGPEVAGP
+291 ALRRSGAEGPGPGSGQGQGTAPA
-304 EAAGPENE
+304 
-312 EVRPTPVVLAVGGLL
+312 PTPVVLAVGGFL
-327 AVGLAVTWA
+327 AVALAGTWA
-336 AAEHASAGIQV
+336 VAEHASAGIQV
-347 PLAMTSSVL
+347 PLAMTSTML

-367 LAALLTTLHRSEAL
+367 LGALLTALHRSEIPL
-381 LSAASVARF
+381 PAASVHRF
-390 SRLAFASVTVL
+390 SRLAFTSVTVL

-409 WRGLGSWDALFDTSY
+409 WRGLGSLDAVFGTSY
-424 GQILVA
+424 GRILVA
-430 KVCAVVLLLAAAGF
+430 KVCAVVLLLAAAAF
-444 SRRWTARLTDA
+444 SRRWTARLTEVA
-455 EEPLRVPVLETV
+455 RPSKARVPEMAVSVSGPGSASGPASDSTSGPV
-467 GARAGGGTGGG
+467 ADAPSPSSSSSSSPSPSPSPSSSPASGAEGGG
-478 VDSGAGAG
+478 AGH
-486 SSGRDAGEPPS
+486 R
-497 AAVGDG
+497 
-503 SEEEPGNESGPT
+503 
-515 AASAARRGALRR
+515 ALRR

-536 VVVLVVTTV
+536 VAVLVITTV

-552 RAEIETAAAEE
+552 RAELETAAAAES
-563 TAAAGQRTAS
+563 TANAAGGGPTAS

-580 VGTPGGQ
+580 VGTPGGH

-621 RLSFTL
+621 KLSFTL
-627 ASQKI
+627 KAQKI

-637 GLTNKGGYWG
+637 RLTDQGGYWG
-647 TSSLNLPIPG
+647 TRSLNLPLAG

-677 RVKILR
+677 RVKIAP

>member
-1 MGRVRR
+1 M
-7 IHRVL
+7 
-12 RVLRVSAPRRAAAL
+12 SAPRRAVAL
-26 VVLLGTLFLLGG
+26 VALLGALFLLGG

-58 LKSAPK
+58 LKSAPE

-94 DTEHASGRSE
+94 DTEHASGRSD

-192 SAEPLRG
+192 SVEPLRG

-261 FLVRVASVVRGV
+261 FLVRVMPLVVR
-273 PVRGASETESP
+273 RASETESP

-291 AGTETVGPEVAGP
+291 AGS
-304 EAAGPENE
+304 EAAGTETDGTEKE
-312 EVRPTPVVLAVGGLL
+312 EVRPKPVVVAVGGLL

-444 SRRWTARLTDA
+444 SRRWTGRLTDA

-467 GARAGGGTGGG
+467 GARVGTGGGAGGG
-478 VDSGAGAG
+478 VDSDAGAG
-486 SSGRDAGEPPS
+486 SSGRDTGESTS

-503 SEEEPGNESGPT
+503 SEEKPENESEQ
-515 AASAARRGALRR
+515 ASAPGARRGALRR

-536 VVVLVVTTV
+536 VVVLVITTV

-580 VGTPGGQ
+580 VGTPGGH

>member
-1 MGRVRR
+1 M
-7 IHRVL
+7 HRVL
-12 RVLRVSAPRRAAAL
+12 RVLRVSAPRRAMAL
-26 VVLLGTLFLLGG
+26 VALLGTLFLLGG
-38 AGPVSAHSA
+38 AGSVSAHSA
-47 VRETSPGEGTV
+47 VRETTPGEGTV

-72 SVGITDDS
+72 AVGITDDS
-80 LRVLSPENRRVNAG
+80 VRVLSPENRRVNAG
-94 DTEHASGRSE
+94 DTEHESGRSN
-104 TVRVPLDD
+104 TVRVPLGD

-178 LIGAVTFVLVCRPP
+178 LIGAATFVLVCRPP

-206 VLVASTAALLLIRG
+206 VLVATTAALLLFRG
-220 PYERGTGPSTLLDPE
+220 PYERGTGPATLLDPE

-249 LARLV
+249 LARLA

-261 FLVRVASVVRGV
+261 FLVRLG
-273 PVRGASETESP
+273 RGAAAETEGQ
-284 EAESLEA
+284 EKE
-291 AGTETVGPEVAGP
+291 GPEK
-304 EAAGPENE
+304 EQ
-312 EVRPTPVVLAVGGLL
+312 VRPKPAVLAVGGLL
-327 AVGLAVTWA
+327 AVGLAGTWA

-367 LAALLTTLHRSEAL
+367 LAALLTTLHRSEAP
-381 LSAASVARF
+381 LSAASVALF
-390 SRLAFASVTVL
+390 SRLAFASVSVL

-409 WRGLGSWDALFDTSY
+409 WRGLGSWDAVFDTSY

-430 KVCAVVLLLAAAGF
+430 KVCAVVVLLAAAGF
-444 SRRWTARLTDA
+444 SRRWTGRLTDA

-467 GARAGGGTGGG
+467 GARAGGGA
-478 VDSGAGAG
+478 DSGPGAGG
-486 SSGRDAGEPPS
+486 SSGDTEESTS
-497 AAVGDG
+497 AATGDG
-503 SEEEPGNESGPT
+503 SEEETEKET
-515 AASAARRGALRR
+515 TLASAPGARRGALRR

-536 VVVLVVTTV
+536 VVVLVITTV

-580 VGTPGGQ
+580 VGTPGGH

-602 TVEAVVIGPD
+602 TVEAVIIGPD

-637 GLTNKGGYWG
+637 GLTDKGGYWG

>member
-12 RVLRVSAPRRAAAL
+12 RVLRVSAPRRAVAL

-38 AGPVSAHSA
+38 AGPASAHSA
-47 VRETSPGEGTV
+47 VRETTPGEGTV

-80 LRVLSPENRRVNAG
+80 VRVLSPENRRVNAG
-94 DTEHASGRSE
+94 DTEHASGRSD

-178 LIGAVTFVLVCRPP
+178 LIGAATFVLVCRPP

-206 VLVASTAALLLIRG
+206 VLVATTAALLLFRG

-249 LARLV
+249 LARLA

-261 FLVRVASVVRGV
+261 FLVRVG
-273 PVRGASETESP
+273 RGASAETE
-284 EAESLEA
+284 
-291 AGTETVGPEVAGP
+291 GPEK
-304 EAAGPENE
+304 EQ
-312 EVRPTPVVLAVGGLL
+312 VRPKPVVLAVGGLL
-327 AVGLAVTWA
+327 AVGLAGTWA

-381 LSAASVARF
+381 LSAASVALF
-390 SRLAFASVTVL
+390 SRLAFASVGVL

-409 WRGLGSWDALFDTSY
+409 WRGLGSWDAVFDTSY
-424 GQILVA
+424 GRILVA
-430 KVCAVVLLLAAAGF
+430 KVCAVVVLLAAAGF
-444 SRRWTARLTDA
+444 SRRWTGRLTDA

-467 GARAGGGTGGG
+467 GARAGGGA
-478 VDSGAGAG
+478 DSGPGAGG
-486 SSGRDAGEPPS
+486 SSGDTRESTSGESTS
-497 AAVGDG
+497 AAAGDG
-503 SEEEPGNESGPT
+503 SGEKPDNESGPT
-515 AASAARRGALRR
+515 SLPSARRGALRR

-536 VVVLVVTTV
+536 VVVLVITTV

-580 VGTPGGQ
+580 VGTPGGH

-602 TVEAVVIGPD
+602 TVEAVIIGPD

-637 GLTNKGGYWG
+637 GLTDKGGYWG

-657 TWTMKVTIR
+657 TWTMKVTVR